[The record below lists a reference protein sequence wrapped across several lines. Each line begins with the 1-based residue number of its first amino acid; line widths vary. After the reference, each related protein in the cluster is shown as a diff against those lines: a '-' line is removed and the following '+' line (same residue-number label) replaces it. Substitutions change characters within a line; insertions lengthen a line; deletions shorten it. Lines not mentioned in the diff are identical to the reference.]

1 MSVKAQIVQIG
12 DSLGIELPKSTV
24 ERLGIEPGDTFLVHE
39 TPDGVEL
46 RLTETAELRAMREV
60 ARRHR
65 DVLAR
70 LAKS

>member
-1 MSVKAQIVQIG
+1 MTTEAQVVQIG

-24 ERLGIEPGDTFLVHE
+24 ERLGLEPGDTFEVHE
-39 TPDGVEL
+39 VPGGIEL
-46 RLTETAELRAMREV
+46 RLTESAELRAMREV
-60 ARRHR
+60 ARRNR